1 MDPTL
6 VEDKTFDK
14 IDFSL
19 NPFFK
24 GEYESCTFNNCDF
37 SNIDLSDSSFIECSF
52 ITCNLSLAKLINTAF
67 RNAVFKDCKM
77 LGLRFE
83 NCNKFGFAVSLDNCI
98 LNHSSFYQTS
108 LKKIIIKNSKLEE
121 VDFTDC
127 DLSNS
132 VFENCD
138 LTRAV
143 FSNTKLEKADLQTSY
158 NFSIDPEINRI
169 KKAKFSLLGLSG
181 LLEKYDIEIDS

>member
-24 GEYESCTFNNCDF
+24 NEYECCTFNNCDF
-37 SNIDLSDSSFIECSF
+37 SNIDLSDSSFLECSF
-52 ITCNLSLAKLINTAF
+52 ITCNLSLTKLINTAF

-83 NCNKFGFAVSLDNCI
+83 NCNKFGFALSFDNCI
-98 LNHSSFYQTS
+98 LSHSSFYQTK
-108 LKKIIIKNSKLEE
+108 LKKLIVKNSKLDE

-132 VFENCD
+132 IFDNCD

-143 FSNTKLEKADLQTSY
+143 FSNTKLENADLRTSY